1 MEGHDYW
8 QSFLPPGRSPGEAYE
23 NAFPA
28 SLADGRR
35 LMLPIRA
42 LGDTGSGLASLIINQ
57 ASFTVMRAL
66 ADDLARRLAALKP
79 EIVVGMPT
87 LGLTLAAAVG
97 EALGHAR
104 YVPLGNSRKFGYQER
119 LTLPVQ
125 SITTPG
131 AGKRLYIDPRM
142 LPLISGKRIVLV
154 DDVISSGQSIVA
166 GLALL
171 DLCGARPVAIGAA
184 MLQTDRAADALGA
197 ARWSGPVHVC
207 LKTPMLRRGNDGLW
221 RA

>member
-8 QSFLPPGRSPGEAYE
+8 QSFLPPGRSPGEAYG

-66 ADDLARRLAALKP
+66 ADDLAQRLAALKP

-104 YVPLGNSRKFGYQER
+104 YVPLGNSRKFWYQER
-119 LTLPVQ
+119 LSLPVQ

-142 LPLISGKRIVLV
+142 LPLIAGKRIVLV

-171 DLCGARPVAIGAA
+171 DLCGVRPIAVGAA

-197 ARWSGPVHVC
+197 AGWSGPVHTC